1 MQWAI
6 KSGVVPLPKYPY
18 TARTDDCQA
27 SFNTAKQLV
36 FAGAEIVDLSK
47 PDAIITVGCGA
58 LVLDAV
64 LVDSLSDRVA
74 RLGSHA

>member
-1 MQWAI
+1 MQWAMQ
-6 KSGVVPLPKYPY
+6 SGVVPLPKYPY

-47 PDAIITVGCGA
+47 PDAIVTVGPVP
-58 LVLDAV
+58 LLFVV
-64 LVDSLSDRVA
+64 PVDSFAKRIA
-74 RLGSHA
+74 

>member
-6 KSGVVPLPKYPY
+6 KSGVVPLPKYAY

-47 PDAIITVGCGA
+47 PDAIITVGP
-58 LVLDAV
+58 V
-64 LVDSLSDRVA
+64 LVVDELLADGAAKRIA
-74 RLGSHA
+74 WL